1 MVTKRTKKSI
11 RNGIK
16 NKRGG
21 CIDAEGNENKQDP
34 VGSNCEV
41 AAAGGVGVGDGGETE
56 NAAAGA
62 GGVGDGVGVVDAAG
76 AAAAGAGGVGVGVVD
91 AAGAAAAGAGGV
103 GVGVVDAAG
112 GMDSNSVDSG
122 VISQAAKKNAKDLAN
137 ELYNNLISQNSKDS
151 TELPGAAELPGDK
164 PASAAL
170 GGRRRSRRRRQ
181 KKSAKKS
188 KKGGRSRKNC
198 GSKNRRK
205 YSRRR

>member
-62 GGVGDGVGVVDAAG
+62 GGVGD
-76 AAAAGAGGVGVGVVD
+76 GVGVVD